1 MKGLKYTSLAVAAL
15 TATLLAST
23 NNSKVQAATVDKN
36 NTVTVAKLDKEKLQ
50 DAVNQAKNSVNNAQ
64 ASVDSK
70 KSALTDAQAQSKAP
84 NDACDAQQAKV
95 NDSQKNLADKQAIA
109 KQAQDK
115 LDSASAVA
123 KQATSENIQNTQK
136 NIAAQQNAIQAAKQN
151 VSDANAD
158 LSTAQSQLATAKQKQ
173 ADAQNLVNSKE
184 AAKKTADNNVASAE
198 AAVKN
203 SGLDEA
209 KQNVQNVQN
218 ALKEIKKTNANNES
232 VLSKNQASLAENN
245 QTIATV
251 NNNLAMAN
259 KALID
264 AQNNVN
270 AKQKALADAQK
281 ALKDLQDQASG
292 AAGFFKAIAYN
303 KDNSESLR
311 EDAQTA
317 YNIITGQPN
326 AYQNITVEW
335 AKEAVKLGQENDSTS
350 LSNIEKALGYY
361 QHWMTYRDKYGL
373 RHPSISLTAVAIAML
388 SSDFQHYSDEFN
400 HPSLLTS
407 KYGPFYSD
415 EEDISAGEVNPI
427 DNWMSEKD
435 DIDKYIEGH
444 PDAAAYSFESTH
456 PLTQDEWE
464 KDVDFWND
472 KPVYIGH
479 YASMI
484 KPDANYV
491 GLAGNEYEI
500 QPMMNNADS
509 MDEIIFNP
517 INGID
522 FNSYQ
527 NLVQSY
533 LKDVKQEDKIN
544 ILKANVVTANQNL
557 VVAQNEVKSAQNNVQ
572 SLQANLA
579 ELNNGS
585 TKTNKAISDTQAAQA
600 RVAETVAQAQNVLS
614 EATAAVKASQA
625 KVDAAQNDVQA
636 KDNNLKSVQAAL
648 DSLNQ
653 TLNNLENAQS
663 NLSAAQTALNKAN
676 DDATAA
682 NKAVKA
688 QQLILD
694 TLKESKSK
702 ADAQVTNAS
711 EELKKAEAELAAEQS
726 KLKDAKARLDA
737 FNKKETENSHKETSN
752 AENPVKPTNKPDT
765 SHVVKPSDKADEGS
779 TVKPTEKTD
788 SNGKASTTNSSE
800 TTTTTPEPDVKDSD
814 TVEGNVKSDLKTDN
828 KSEEKSST
836 VKIVDNSDSSAVS
849 VVLTGSNTPVKTFGE
864 KKVNGTTYY
873 KVSANR
879 WVKADKAH
887 VVAVTGNVTTNKLP
901 QTGAKNELIAALS
914 GLAVAGTT
922 LVSYL
927 GINRKKKNN

>member
-1 MKGLKYTSLAVAAL
+1 M
-15 TATLLAST
+15 
-23 NNSKVQAATVDKN
+23 
-36 NTVTVAKLDKEKLQ
+36 
-50 DAVNQAKNSVNNAQ
+50 
-64 ASVDSK
+64 
-70 KSALTDAQAQSKAP
+70 
-84 NDACDAQQAKV
+84 
-95 NDSQKNLADKQAIA
+95 
-109 KQAQDK
+109 
-115 LDSASAVA
+115 
-123 KQATSENIQNTQK
+123 
-136 NIAAQQNAIQAAKQN
+136 
-151 VSDANAD
+151 
-158 LSTAQSQLATAKQKQ
+158 ATAKQKQ

-184 AAKKTADNNVASAE
+184 AAKKTADNNVANAE
-198 AAVKN
+198 TAVKN

-209 KQNVQNVQN
+209 KQNVQKVQN
-218 ALKEIKKTNANNES
+218 ALNDIKKTNADNES
-232 VLSKNQASLAENN
+232 VLSKNQAVLAENN
-245 QTIATV
+245 QKIATV
-251 NNNLAMAN
+251 NNNLAVAN
-259 KALID
+259 KVVVD

-270 AKQKALADAQK
+270 AKQKALADAQQ
-281 ALKDLQDQASG
+281 ALKDLQDQVAQDQASG
-292 AAGFFKAIAYN
+292 AAGFFKAIADN

-326 AYQNITVEW
+326 DYQDITVEW

-373 RHPSISLTAVAIAML
+373 SHPSISLTAVAIAML

-479 YASMI
+479 YTSMI

-544 ILKANVVTANQNL
+544 TLKANVATANQNL
-557 VVAQNEVKSAQNNVQ
+557 VAAQNAVKSAQNNVQ

-585 TKTNKAISDTQAAQA
+585 TKINKAISDTQAALAKGQENLKFEQKQLDQA
-600 RVAETVAQAQNVLS
+600 NQTLADVQAKVGTKAKALEDAKAAQAKAAEAVAQAQNVLS

-653 TLNNLENAQS
+653 ALNNLENAQS
-663 NLSAAQTALNKAN
+663 NLSAAQTAFNKAN
-676 DDATAA
+676 DDVTAA

-726 KLKDAKARLDA
+726 KLEDAKARLDA
-737 FNKKETENSHKETSN
+737 FNKKETENSHKEASN
-752 AENPVKPTNKPDT
+752 AENPVTPTNKPDT
-765 SHVVKPSDKADEGS
+765 SHVVKPSDKTDEDS
-779 TVKPTEKTD
+779 TVKPTDKPD
-788 SNGKASTTNSSE
+788 SHSEASTTNSSE
-800 TTTTTPEPDVKDSD
+800 TTTTATESDVKDTD
-814 TVEGNVKSDLKTDN
+814 TVKENAKADLKTNN

-836 VKIVDNSDSSAVS
+836 VKIIDNSDSSAVS
-849 VVLTGSNTPVKTFGE
+849 VVLNGSNTPVKTFGE
-864 KKVNGTTYY
+864 KTVNGTTYY

-879 WVKADKAH
+879 WVKDDKAH

>member
-1 MKGLKYTSLAVAAL
+1 M
-15 TATLLAST
+15 
-23 NNSKVQAATVDKN
+23 
-36 NTVTVAKLDKEKLQ
+36 
-50 DAVNQAKNSVNNAQ
+50 
-64 ASVDSK
+64 
-70 KSALTDAQAQSKAP
+70 
-84 NDACDAQQAKV
+84 
-95 NDSQKNLADKQAIA
+95 
-109 KQAQDK
+109 
-115 LDSASAVA
+115 
-123 KQATSENIQNTQK
+123 
-136 NIAAQQNAIQAAKQN
+136 
-151 VSDANAD
+151 
-158 LSTAQSQLATAKQKQ
+158 ATAKQKQ

-184 AAKKTADNNVASAE
+184 AAKKTADNNVANAE

-209 KQNVQNVQN
+209 KQNVQKVQN
-218 ALKEIKKTNANNES
+218 ALKEIKKTNADNES
-232 VLSKNQASLAENN
+232 VLSKNQAALAENN
-245 QTIATV
+245 QKIATV

-259 KALID
+259 KAVVD

-281 ALKDLQDQASG
+281 ALKDLQDQVAQDQASG
-292 AAGFFKAIAYN
+292 AAGFFKAIADN

-326 AYQNITVEW
+326 AYQDITVEW

-373 RHPSISLTAVAIAML
+373 SHPSISLTAVAIAML

-435 DIDKYIEGH
+435 DIDKYIEAH

-479 YASMI
+479 YTSMI

-544 ILKANVVTANQNL
+544 TLKANVATANQNL
-557 VVAQNEVKSAQNNVQ
+557 VAAQNAVKSAQNNVQ

-585 TKTNKAISDTQAAQA
+585 TKINKAISDTQAALAKGQENLEFEQKQLDQA
-600 RVAETVAQAQNVLS
+600 NQTLADVQAKVGTKAKALEDAKAAQAKAAEAVAQAQNVLS

-663 NLSAAQTALNKAN
+663 NLSAAQTAFNKAN
-676 DDATAA
+676 DDVTAA

-726 KLKDAKARLDA
+726 KLEDAKARLDA
-737 FNKKETENSHKETSN
+737 FNKKETENSHKEASN
-752 AENPVKPTNKPDT
+752 AENPVTPTNKPDT
-765 SHVVKPSDKADEGS
+765 SHVVKPSDKTDEDS
-779 TVKPTEKTD
+779 TVKPTDKPD
-788 SNGKASTTNSSE
+788 SHSEASTTNSSE
-800 TTTTTPEPDVKDSD
+800 TTTTATESDVKDTD
-814 TVEGNVKSDLKTDN
+814 TVKENAKADLKTNN

-836 VKIVDNSDSSAVS
+836 VKIIDNSDSSAVS
-849 VVLTGSNTPVKTFGE
+849 IVLNGSNTPVKTFGE
-864 KKVNGTTYY
+864 KTVNGTTYY

-879 WVKADKAH
+879 WVKDDKAH

>member
-1 MKGLKYTSLAVAAL
+1 M
-15 TATLLAST
+15 
-23 NNSKVQAATVDKN
+23 
-36 NTVTVAKLDKEKLQ
+36 
-50 DAVNQAKNSVNNAQ
+50 
-64 ASVDSK
+64 
-70 KSALTDAQAQSKAP
+70 
-84 NDACDAQQAKV
+84 
-95 NDSQKNLADKQAIA
+95 
-109 KQAQDK
+109 
-115 LDSASAVA
+115 
-123 KQATSENIQNTQK
+123 
-136 NIAAQQNAIQAAKQN
+136 
-151 VSDANAD
+151 
-158 LSTAQSQLATAKQKQ
+158 ATAKQKQ

-184 AAKKTADNNVASAE
+184 AAKKTADNNVANAE
-198 AAVKN
+198 TAVKN

-209 KQNVQNVQN
+209 KQNVQKVQN
-218 ALKEIKKTNANNES
+218 ALNDIKKTNADNES
-232 VLSKNQASLAENN
+232 VLSKNQAVLAENN
-245 QTIATV
+245 QKIATV
-251 NNNLAMAN
+251 NNNLAVAN
-259 KALID
+259 KAVVD

-270 AKQKALADAQK
+270 AKQKALADAQQ
-281 ALKDLQDQASG
+281 ALKDLQDQVAQDQASG
-292 AAGFFKAIAYN
+292 AAGFFKAIADN

-326 AYQNITVEW
+326 AYQDITVEW

-373 RHPSISLTAVAIAML
+373 SHPSISLTAVAIAML

-435 DIDKYIEGH
+435 DIDKYIEAH

-479 YASMI
+479 YTSMI

-544 ILKANVVTANQNL
+544 TLKANVATANQNL
-557 VVAQNEVKSAQNNVQ
+557 VAAQNAVKSAQNNVQ

-585 TKTNKAISDTQAAQA
+585 TKINKAISDTQAALAKGQENLEFEQKQLDQA
-600 RVAETVAQAQNVLS
+600 NQTLADVQAKVGTKAKALEDAKAAQAKAAEAVAQAQNVLS

-653 TLNNLENAQS
+653 ALNNLENAQS
-663 NLSAAQTALNKAN
+663 NLSAAQTAFNKAN
-676 DDATAA
+676 DDVTAA

-726 KLKDAKARLDA
+726 KLEDAKARLDA
-737 FNKKETENSHKETSN
+737 FNKKETENSHKEASN
-752 AENPVKPTNKPDT
+752 AENPVTPTNKPDT
-765 SHVVKPSDKADEGS
+765 SHVVKTSDKTDEDS
-779 TVKPTEKTD
+779 TVKPTDKPD
-788 SNGKASTTNSSE
+788 SHSEASTTNSSE
-800 TTTTTPEPDVKDSD
+800 TTTTATESDVKDTD
-814 TVEGNVKSDLKTDN
+814 TVKENAKADLKTNN

-836 VKIVDNSDSSAVS
+836 VKIIDNSDSSAVS
-849 VVLTGSNTPVKTFGE
+849 VVLNGSNTPVKTFGE
-864 KKVNGTTYY
+864 KTVNGTTYY

-879 WVKADKAH
+879 WVKDDKAH

>member
-1 MKGLKYTSLAVAAL
+1 M
-15 TATLLAST
+15 
-23 NNSKVQAATVDKN
+23 
-36 NTVTVAKLDKEKLQ
+36 
-50 DAVNQAKNSVNNAQ
+50 
-64 ASVDSK
+64 
-70 KSALTDAQAQSKAP
+70 
-84 NDACDAQQAKV
+84 
-95 NDSQKNLADKQAIA
+95 
-109 KQAQDK
+109 
-115 LDSASAVA
+115 
-123 KQATSENIQNTQK
+123 
-136 NIAAQQNAIQAAKQN
+136 
-151 VSDANAD
+151 
-158 LSTAQSQLATAKQKQ
+158 ATAKQKQ

-184 AAKKTADNNVASAE
+184 AAKKTADNNVANAE
-198 AAVKN
+198 TAVKN

-209 KQNVQNVQN
+209 KQNVQKVQN
-218 ALKEIKKTNANNES
+218 ALKEIKKTNADNES
-232 VLSKNQASLAENN
+232 VLSKNQAVLAENN
-245 QTIATV
+245 QKIATV
-251 NNNLAMAN
+251 NNNLAVAN
-259 KALID
+259 KAVVD

-270 AKQKALADAQK
+270 AKQKALADAQQ
-281 ALKDLQDQASG
+281 ALKDLQDQVAQDQASG
-292 AAGFFKAIAYN
+292 AAGFFKAIADN

-326 AYQNITVEW
+326 AYQDITVEW

-373 RHPSISLTAVAIAML
+373 SHPSISLTAVAIAML

-435 DIDKYIEGH
+435 DIDKYIEAH

-479 YASMI
+479 YTSMI

-544 ILKANVVTANQNL
+544 TLKANVATANQNL
-557 VVAQNEVKSAQNNVQ
+557 VAAQNAVKSAQNNVQ

-585 TKTNKAISDTQAAQA
+585 TKINKAISDTQAALAKGQENLEFEQKQLDQA
-600 RVAETVAQAQNVLS
+600 NQTLADVQAKVGTKAKALEDAKAAQAKAAEAVAQAQNVLS

-653 TLNNLENAQS
+653 ALNNLENAQS
-663 NLSAAQTALNKAN
+663 NLSAAQTAFNKAN
-676 DDATAA
+676 DDVTAA

-726 KLKDAKARLDA
+726 KLEDAKARLDA
-737 FNKKETENSHKETSN
+737 FNKKETENSHKEASN
-752 AENPVKPTNKPDT
+752 AENPVTPTNKPDT
-765 SHVVKPSDKADEGS
+765 SHVVKPSDKTDEDS
-779 TVKPTEKTD
+779 TVKPTDKPD
-788 SNGKASTTNSSE
+788 SHSEASTTNSSE
-800 TTTTTPEPDVKDSD
+800 TTTTATESDVKDTD
-814 TVEGNVKSDLKTDN
+814 TVKENAKADLKTNN

-836 VKIVDNSDSSAVS
+836 VKIIDNSDSSAVS
-849 VVLTGSNTPVKTFGE
+849 VVLNGSNTPVKTFGE
-864 KKVNGTTYY
+864 KTVNGTTYY

-879 WVKADKAH
+879 WVKDDKAH

>member
-1 MKGLKYTSLAVAAL
+1 M
-15 TATLLAST
+15 
-23 NNSKVQAATVDKN
+23 
-36 NTVTVAKLDKEKLQ
+36 
-50 DAVNQAKNSVNNAQ
+50 
-64 ASVDSK
+64 
-70 KSALTDAQAQSKAP
+70 
-84 NDACDAQQAKV
+84 
-95 NDSQKNLADKQAIA
+95 
-109 KQAQDK
+109 
-115 LDSASAVA
+115 
-123 KQATSENIQNTQK
+123 
-136 NIAAQQNAIQAAKQN
+136 
-151 VSDANAD
+151 
-158 LSTAQSQLATAKQKQ
+158 
-173 ADAQNLVNSKE
+173 
-184 AAKKTADNNVASAE
+184 
-198 AAVKN
+198 
-203 SGLDEA
+203 
-209 KQNVQNVQN
+209 
-218 ALKEIKKTNANNES
+218 
-232 VLSKNQASLAENN
+232 SKNQAALAENN
-245 QTIATV
+245 QKIATV
-251 NNNLAMAN
+251 NNNLAVAN
-259 KALID
+259 KVVVD

-270 AKQKALADAQK
+270 AKRKALADAQQ
-281 ALKDLQDQASG
+281 ALKELQDQVAQDQASG
-292 AAGFFKAIAYN
+292 AAGFFKAIADN

-326 AYQNITVEW
+326 AYQDITVEW
-335 AKEAVKLGQENDSTS
+335 AKKAVKLGQENDSTS

-373 RHPSISLTAVAIAML
+373 SHPSISLTAVAIAML

-400 HPSLLTS
+400 HPSLLTA
-407 KYGPFYSD
+407 KYGPFYED

-435 DIDKYIEGH
+435 DIDKYIKEH

-479 YASMI
+479 YTSMI

-533 LKDVKQEDKIN
+533 LKDVKQEDQLN
-544 ILKANVVTANQNL
+544 TLKANVATANQNL
-557 VVAQNEVKSAQNNVQ
+557 IAAQNAVKSAQNNVQ

-585 TKTNKAISDTQAAQA
+585 TKINKAISDTQAALAKGQENLEFEQKQLDQA
-600 RVAETVAQAQNVLS
+600 NQTLADVQAKVGIKAKALEDAKAAQAEAAEAVAQAQNVLS
-614 EATAAVKASQA
+614 EATATVKASQA
-625 KVDAAQNDVQA
+625 KVDAAQNNVQA
-636 KDNNLKSVQAAL
+636 KDNNLKSAQAAL

-676 DDATAA
+676 DDVTAA

-694 TLKESKSK
+694 TLKESRSK
-702 ADAQVTNAS
+702 ADVQVTNAS

-726 KLKDAKARLDA
+726 KLEDAKARLDA

-752 AENPVKPTNKPDT
+752 PEKPVTPTNKPDT
-765 SHVVKPSDKADEGS
+765 SHVVKPSDTTDANS
-779 TVKPTEKTD
+779 TVKPTDKPD
-788 SNGKASTTNSSE
+788 SNSEASTTNSSE
-800 TTTTTPEPDVKDSD
+800 TTTTATESDVKDTD
-814 TVEGNVKSDLKTDN
+814 TVKENAKADLKTNN

-849 VVLTGSNTPVKTFGE
+849 VVLTDSNTLVKTFGE
-864 KKVNGTTYY
+864 KTVNGTTYY

-914 GLAVAGTT
+914 GLAVAGTS
-922 LVSYL
+922 LVSYF

>member
-1 MKGLKYTSLAVAAL
+1 M
-15 TATLLAST
+15 
-23 NNSKVQAATVDKN
+23 
-36 NTVTVAKLDKEKLQ
+36 
-50 DAVNQAKNSVNNAQ
+50 
-64 ASVDSK
+64 
-70 KSALTDAQAQSKAP
+70 
-84 NDACDAQQAKV
+84 
-95 NDSQKNLADKQAIA
+95 
-109 KQAQDK
+109 
-115 LDSASAVA
+115 
-123 KQATSENIQNTQK
+123 
-136 NIAAQQNAIQAAKQN
+136 
-151 VSDANAD
+151 
-158 LSTAQSQLATAKQKQ
+158 ATAKQKQ

-184 AAKKTADNNVASAE
+184 AAKKTADNNVANAE
-198 AAVKN
+198 TAVKN

-209 KQNVQNVQN
+209 KQNVQKVQN
-218 ALKEIKKTNANNES
+218 ALNDIKKTNADNES
-232 VLSKNQASLAENN
+232 VLSKNQAVLAENN
-245 QTIATV
+245 QKIATV
-251 NNNLAMAN
+251 NNNLAVAN
-259 KALID
+259 KAVVD

-270 AKQKALADAQK
+270 AKQKALADAQQ
-281 ALKDLQDQASG
+281 ALKDLQDQVAQDQASG
-292 AAGFFKAIAYN
+292 AAGFFKAIADN

-326 AYQNITVEW
+326 AYQDITVEW

-373 RHPSISLTAVAIAML
+373 SHPSISLTAVAIAML

-435 DIDKYIEGH
+435 DIDKYIEAH

-479 YASMI
+479 YTSMI

-544 ILKANVVTANQNL
+544 TLKANVATANQNL
-557 VVAQNEVKSAQNNVQ
+557 VAAQNAVKSAQNNVQ

-585 TKTNKAISDTQAAQA
+585 TKINKAISDTQAALAKGQENLEFEQKQLDQA
-600 RVAETVAQAQNVLS
+600 NQTLADVQAKVGTKAKALEDAKAAQAKAAEAVAQAQNVLS

-653 TLNNLENAQS
+653 ALNNLENAQS
-663 NLSAAQTALNKAN
+663 NLSAAQTAFNKAN
-676 DDATAA
+676 DDVTAA

-726 KLKDAKARLDA
+726 KLEDAKARLDA
-737 FNKKETENSHKETSN
+737 FNKKETENSHKEASN
-752 AENPVKPTNKPDT
+752 AENPVTPTNKPDT
-765 SHVVKPSDKADEGS
+765 SHVVKPSDKTDEDS
-779 TVKPTEKTD
+779 TVKPTDKPD
-788 SNGKASTTNSSE
+788 SHSEASTTNSSE
-800 TTTTTPEPDVKDSD
+800 TTTTATESDVKDTD
-814 TVEGNVKSDLKTDN
+814 TVKENAKADLKTNN

-836 VKIVDNSDSSAVS
+836 VKIIDNSDSSAVS
-849 VVLTGSNTPVKTFGE
+849 IVLNGSNTPVKTFGE
-864 KKVNGTTYY
+864 KTVNGTTYY

-879 WVKADKAH
+879 WVKDDKAH

>member
-1 MKGLKYTSLAVAAL
+1 M
-15 TATLLAST
+15 
-23 NNSKVQAATVDKN
+23 
-36 NTVTVAKLDKEKLQ
+36 
-50 DAVNQAKNSVNNAQ
+50 
-64 ASVDSK
+64 
-70 KSALTDAQAQSKAP
+70 
-84 NDACDAQQAKV
+84 
-95 NDSQKNLADKQAIA
+95 
-109 KQAQDK
+109 
-115 LDSASAVA
+115 
-123 KQATSENIQNTQK
+123 
-136 NIAAQQNAIQAAKQN
+136 
-151 VSDANAD
+151 
-158 LSTAQSQLATAKQKQ
+158 ATAKQKQ

-184 AAKKTADNNVASAE
+184 AAKKTADNNVANAE
-198 AAVKN
+198 TAVKN

-209 KQNVQNVQN
+209 KQNVQKVQN
-218 ALKEIKKTNANNES
+218 ALNDIKKTNADNES
-232 VLSKNQASLAENN
+232 VLSKNQAVLAENN
-245 QTIATV
+245 QKIATV
-251 NNNLAMAN
+251 NNNLAVAN
-259 KALID
+259 KAVVD

-270 AKQKALADAQK
+270 AKQKALADAQQ
-281 ALKDLQDQASG
+281 ALKDLQDQVAQDQASG
-292 AAGFFKAIAYN
+292 AAGFFKAIADN

-326 AYQNITVEW
+326 AYQDITVEW

-373 RHPSISLTAVAIAML
+373 SHPSISLTAVAIAML

-415 EEDISAGEVNPI
+415 EEDISAGEVSPI

-435 DIDKYIEGH
+435 DIDKYIEAH

-479 YASMI
+479 YTSMI

-544 ILKANVVTANQNL
+544 TLKANVATANQNL
-557 VVAQNEVKSAQNNVQ
+557 VAAQNAVKSAQNNVQ

-585 TKTNKAISDTQAAQA
+585 TKINKAISDTQAALAKGQENLEFEQKQLDQA
-600 RVAETVAQAQNVLS
+600 NQTLADVQAKVGTKAKALEDAKAAQAKAAEAVAQAQNVLS

-653 TLNNLENAQS
+653 ALNNLENAQS
-663 NLSAAQTALNKAN
+663 NLSAAQTAFNKAN
-676 DDATAA
+676 DDVTAA

-726 KLKDAKARLDA
+726 KLEDAKARLDA
-737 FNKKETENSHKETSN
+737 FNKKETENSHKEASN
-752 AENPVKPTNKPDT
+752 AENPVTPTNKPDT
-765 SHVVKPSDKADEGS
+765 SHVVKPSDKTDEDS
-779 TVKPTEKTD
+779 TVKPTDKPD
-788 SNGKASTTNSSE
+788 SHSEASTTNSSE
-800 TTTTTPEPDVKDSD
+800 TTTTATESDVKDTD
-814 TVEGNVKSDLKTDN
+814 TVKENAKADLKTNN

-836 VKIVDNSDSSAVS
+836 VKIIDNSDSSAVS
-849 VVLTGSNTPVKTFGE
+849 VVLNGSNTPVKTFGE
-864 KKVNGTTYY
+864 KTVNGTTYY

-879 WVKADKAH
+879 WVKDDKAH

>member
-259 KALID
+259 KALVD

-292 AAGFFKAIAYN
+292 AAGFFKAIADN

-557 VVAQNEVKSAQNNVQ
+557 VVAQNAVKSAQNNVQ

-585 TKTNKAISDTQAAQA
+585 TKINKAISDTQAA
-600 RVAETVAQAQNVLS
+600 
-614 EATAAVKASQA
+614 
-625 KVDAAQNDVQA
+625 QA

-887 VVAVTGNVTTNKLP
+887 VVAVTGNETTNKLP

>member
-1 MKGLKYTSLAVAAL
+1 M
-15 TATLLAST
+15 
-23 NNSKVQAATVDKN
+23 
-36 NTVTVAKLDKEKLQ
+36 
-50 DAVNQAKNSVNNAQ
+50 
-64 ASVDSK
+64 
-70 KSALTDAQAQSKAP
+70 
-84 NDACDAQQAKV
+84 
-95 NDSQKNLADKQAIA
+95 
-109 KQAQDK
+109 
-115 LDSASAVA
+115 
-123 KQATSENIQNTQK
+123 
-136 NIAAQQNAIQAAKQN
+136 
-151 VSDANAD
+151 
-158 LSTAQSQLATAKQKQ
+158 ATAKQKQ

-218 ALKEIKKTNANNES
+218 ALKEIKKTNADNKS
-232 VLSKNQASLAENN
+232 VLSKKQAALAENT

-259 KALID
+259 KALVD

-292 AAGFFKAIAYN
+292 AAGFFKAIADN

-479 YASMI
+479 YTSMI

-527 NLVQSY
+527 NLVKSY

-544 ILKANVVTANQNL
+544 ILKANVATAKQNL
-557 VVAQNEVKSAQNNVQ
+557 IAAQNAVKSAQNNVQ

-585 TKTNKAISDTQAAQA
+585 TKINKAISDTQAALAKGQENLKFEQKQLDQA
-600 RVAETVAQAQNVLS
+600 NRTLADVQAKVGTKAKALEDAKAAQAKAAEAVAQAQNVLS

-676 DDATAA
+676 DDVTAA

-702 ADAQVTNAS
+702 ADAQVTNVS

-800 TTTTTPEPDVKDSD
+800 TTTTAPEPDVKNSD
-814 TVEGNVKSDLKTDN
+814 TVEGNVKSDLKTNN

-864 KKVNGTTYY
+864 KTVNGTTYY
-873 KVSANR
+873 KVSADR

-887 VVAVTGNVTTNKLP
+887 VVAVTGTVTTNKLP

>member
-1 MKGLKYTSLAVAAL
+1 M
-15 TATLLAST
+15 
-23 NNSKVQAATVDKN
+23 
-36 NTVTVAKLDKEKLQ
+36 
-50 DAVNQAKNSVNNAQ
+50 
-64 ASVDSK
+64 
-70 KSALTDAQAQSKAP
+70 
-84 NDACDAQQAKV
+84 
-95 NDSQKNLADKQAIA
+95 
-109 KQAQDK
+109 
-115 LDSASAVA
+115 
-123 KQATSENIQNTQK
+123 
-136 NIAAQQNAIQAAKQN
+136 
-151 VSDANAD
+151 
-158 LSTAQSQLATAKQKQ
+158 
-173 ADAQNLVNSKE
+173 
-184 AAKKTADNNVASAE
+184 
-198 AAVKN
+198 
-203 SGLDEA
+203 
-209 KQNVQNVQN
+209 
-218 ALKEIKKTNANNES
+218 
-232 VLSKNQASLAENN
+232 SKNQAALAENN
-245 QTIATV
+245 QKIATV
-251 NNNLAMAN
+251 NNNLVMAN
-259 KALID
+259 KAVVD

-281 ALKDLQDQASG
+281 ALKDLQDQVVQDQASG
-292 AAGFFKAIAYN
+292 AAGFFKAIADN

-326 AYQNITVEW
+326 AYQDITVEW

-373 RHPSISLTAVAIAML
+373 SHPSISLTAVAIAML

-435 DIDKYIEGH
+435 DIDKYIEAH

-479 YASMI
+479 YTSMI

-544 ILKANVVTANQNL
+544 TLKANVDTANQNL
-557 VVAQNEVKSAQNNVQ
+557 VAAQNAVKSAQNNVQ

-585 TKTNKAISDTQAAQA
+585 TKINKAISDTQAALAKGQENLKFEQKQLDQA
-600 RVAETVAQAQNVLS
+600 NQTLADVQAKVGTKAKALDDAKAAQAKAAEAVAQAQNVLS
-614 EATAAVKASQA
+614 EATATVKASQA
-625 KVDAAQNDVQA
+625 KVDAAQNDVQV
-636 KDNNLKSVQAAL
+636 KDNNLKSAQATL

-663 NLSAAQTALNKAN
+663 KLSAAQTALNKAN
-676 DDATAA
+676 DDVTAA
-682 NKAVKA
+682 NKAVKV

-694 TLKESKSK
+694 TLKESKAK

-726 KLKDAKARLDA
+726 KLEDAKARLDA
-737 FNKKETENSHKETSN
+737 FNKKETENSHKEASN

-765 SHVVKPSDKADEGS
+765 SHVVKPSDKTDEDS

-800 TTTTTPEPDVKDSD
+800 TTTTAPESDVKDTD

-864 KKVNGTTYY
+864 KTVNGTTYY

>member
-1 MKGLKYTSLAVAAL
+1 M
-15 TATLLAST
+15 
-23 NNSKVQAATVDKN
+23 
-36 NTVTVAKLDKEKLQ
+36 
-50 DAVNQAKNSVNNAQ
+50 
-64 ASVDSK
+64 
-70 KSALTDAQAQSKAP
+70 
-84 NDACDAQQAKV
+84 
-95 NDSQKNLADKQAIA
+95 
-109 KQAQDK
+109 
-115 LDSASAVA
+115 
-123 KQATSENIQNTQK
+123 
-136 NIAAQQNAIQAAKQN
+136 
-151 VSDANAD
+151 
-158 LSTAQSQLATAKQKQ
+158 
-173 ADAQNLVNSKE
+173 
-184 AAKKTADNNVASAE
+184 
-198 AAVKN
+198 
-203 SGLDEA
+203 
-209 KQNVQNVQN
+209 
-218 ALKEIKKTNANNES
+218 
-232 VLSKNQASLAENN
+232 SKNQAVLAENN
-245 QTIATV
+245 QKIATV
-251 NNNLAMAN
+251 NNNLAVAN
-259 KALID
+259 KAVVD

-270 AKQKALADAQK
+270 AKQKALADAQQ
-281 ALKDLQDQASG
+281 ALKDLQDQVAQDQASG
-292 AAGFFKAIAYN
+292 AAGFFKAIADN

-326 AYQNITVEW
+326 DYQDITVEW

-373 RHPSISLTAVAIAML
+373 SHPSISLTAVAIAML

-435 DIDKYIEGH
+435 DIDKYIEAH

-479 YASMI
+479 YTSMI

-544 ILKANVVTANQNL
+544 TLKANVATANQNL
-557 VVAQNEVKSAQNNVQ
+557 VAAQNAVKSAQNNVQ

-585 TKTNKAISDTQAAQA
+585 TKINKAISDTQAALAKGQENLEFEQKQLDQA
-600 RVAETVAQAQNVLS
+600 NQTLADVQAKVGTKAKALEDAKAAQAKAAEAVAQAQNVLS

-653 TLNNLENAQS
+653 ALNNLENAQS
-663 NLSAAQTALNKAN
+663 NLSAAQTAFNKAN
-676 DDATAA
+676 DDVTAA

-726 KLKDAKARLDA
+726 KLEDAKARLDA
-737 FNKKETENSHKETSN
+737 FNKKETENSHKEASN
-752 AENPVKPTNKPDT
+752 AENPVTPTNKPDT
-765 SHVVKPSDKADEGS
+765 SHVVKPSDKTDEDS
-779 TVKPTEKTD
+779 TVKPTDKPD
-788 SNGKASTTNSSE
+788 SHSEASTTNSSE
-800 TTTTTPEPDVKDSD
+800 TTTTATESDVKDTD
-814 TVEGNVKSDLKTDN
+814 TVKENAKADLKTNN

-836 VKIVDNSDSSAVS
+836 VKIIDNSDSSAVS
-849 VVLTGSNTPVKTFGE
+849 VVLNGSNTPVKTFGE
-864 KKVNGTTYY
+864 KTVNGTTYY

-879 WVKADKAH
+879 WVKDDKAH

>member
-1 MKGLKYTSLAVAAL
+1 M
-15 TATLLAST
+15 
-23 NNSKVQAATVDKN
+23 
-36 NTVTVAKLDKEKLQ
+36 
-50 DAVNQAKNSVNNAQ
+50 
-64 ASVDSK
+64 
-70 KSALTDAQAQSKAP
+70 
-84 NDACDAQQAKV
+84 
-95 NDSQKNLADKQAIA
+95 
-109 KQAQDK
+109 
-115 LDSASAVA
+115 
-123 KQATSENIQNTQK
+123 
-136 NIAAQQNAIQAAKQN
+136 
-151 VSDANAD
+151 
-158 LSTAQSQLATAKQKQ
+158 
-173 ADAQNLVNSKE
+173 
-184 AAKKTADNNVASAE
+184 
-198 AAVKN
+198 
-203 SGLDEA
+203 
-209 KQNVQNVQN
+209 
-218 ALKEIKKTNANNES
+218 
-232 VLSKNQASLAENN
+232 SKNQAALAENN
-245 QTIATV
+245 QKIATV

-259 KALID
+259 KAVVD

-281 ALKDLQDQASG
+281 ALKDLQDQVAQDQASG
-292 AAGFFKAIAYN
+292 AAGFFKAIADN

-326 AYQNITVEW
+326 AYQDITVEW

-373 RHPSISLTAVAIAML
+373 SHPSISLTAVAIAML

-415 EEDISAGEVNPI
+415 EEDISAGEVSPI

-435 DIDKYIEGH
+435 DIDKYIEAH

-479 YASMI
+479 YTSMI

-544 ILKANVVTANQNL
+544 TLKANVATANQNL
-557 VVAQNEVKSAQNNVQ
+557 VAAQNAVKSAQNNVQ

-585 TKTNKAISDTQAAQA
+585 TKINKAISDTQAALAKGQENLEFEQKQLDQA
-600 RVAETVAQAQNVLS
+600 NQTLADVQAKVGTKAKALEDAKAAQAKAAEAVAQAQNVLS

-653 TLNNLENAQS
+653 ALNNLENAQS
-663 NLSAAQTALNKAN
+663 NLSAAQTAFNKAN
-676 DDATAA
+676 DDVTAA

-726 KLKDAKARLDA
+726 KLEDAKARLDA
-737 FNKKETENSHKETSN
+737 FNKKETENSHKEASN
-752 AENPVKPTNKPDT
+752 AENPVTPTNKPDT
-765 SHVVKPSDKADEGS
+765 SHVVKPSDKTDEDS
-779 TVKPTEKTD
+779 TVKPTDKPD
-788 SNGKASTTNSSE
+788 SHSEASTTNSSE
-800 TTTTTPEPDVKDSD
+800 TTTTATESDVKDTD
-814 TVEGNVKSDLKTDN
+814 TVKENAKADLKTNN

-836 VKIVDNSDSSAVS
+836 VKIIDNSDSSAVS
-849 VVLTGSNTPVKTFGE
+849 VVLNGSNTPVKTFGE
-864 KKVNGTTYY
+864 KTVNGTTYY

-879 WVKADKAH
+879 WVKDDKAH

>member
-1 MKGLKYTSLAVAAL
+1 M
-15 TATLLAST
+15 
-23 NNSKVQAATVDKN
+23 
-36 NTVTVAKLDKEKLQ
+36 
-50 DAVNQAKNSVNNAQ
+50 
-64 ASVDSK
+64 
-70 KSALTDAQAQSKAP
+70 
-84 NDACDAQQAKV
+84 
-95 NDSQKNLADKQAIA
+95 
-109 KQAQDK
+109 
-115 LDSASAVA
+115 
-123 KQATSENIQNTQK
+123 
-136 NIAAQQNAIQAAKQN
+136 
-151 VSDANAD
+151 
-158 LSTAQSQLATAKQKQ
+158 
-173 ADAQNLVNSKE
+173 
-184 AAKKTADNNVASAE
+184 
-198 AAVKN
+198 
-203 SGLDEA
+203 
-209 KQNVQNVQN
+209 
-218 ALKEIKKTNANNES
+218 
-232 VLSKNQASLAENN
+232 SKNQAVLAENN
-245 QTIATV
+245 QKIATV
-251 NNNLAMAN
+251 NNNLAVAN
-259 KALID
+259 KAVVD

-270 AKQKALADAQK
+270 AKQKALADAQQ
-281 ALKDLQDQASG
+281 ALKDLQDQVAQDQASG
-292 AAGFFKAIAYN
+292 AAGFFKAIADN

-326 AYQNITVEW
+326 DYQDITVEW

-373 RHPSISLTAVAIAML
+373 SHPSISLTAVAIAML

-415 EEDISAGEVNPI
+415 EEDISAGEVSPI

-435 DIDKYIEGH
+435 DIDKYIEAH

-479 YASMI
+479 YTSMI

-544 ILKANVVTANQNL
+544 TLKANVATANQNL
-557 VVAQNEVKSAQNNVQ
+557 VAAQNAVKSAQNNVQ

-585 TKTNKAISDTQAAQA
+585 TKINKAISDTQAALAKGQENLEFEQKQLDQA
-600 RVAETVAQAQNVLS
+600 NQTLADVQAKVGTKAKALEDAKAAQAKAAEAVAQAQNVLS

-653 TLNNLENAQS
+653 ALNNLENAQS
-663 NLSAAQTALNKAN
+663 NLSAAQTAFNKAN
-676 DDATAA
+676 DDVTAA

-726 KLKDAKARLDA
+726 KLEDAKARLDA
-737 FNKKETENSHKETSN
+737 FNKKETENSHKEASN
-752 AENPVKPTNKPDT
+752 AENPVTPTNKPDT
-765 SHVVKPSDKADEGS
+765 SHVVKPSDKTDEDS
-779 TVKPTEKTD
+779 TVKPTDKPD
-788 SNGKASTTNSSE
+788 SHSEASTTNSSE
-800 TTTTTPEPDVKDSD
+800 TTTTATESDVKDTD
-814 TVEGNVKSDLKTDN
+814 TVKENAKADLKTNN

-836 VKIVDNSDSSAVS
+836 VKIIDNSDSSAVS
-849 VVLTGSNTPVKTFGE
+849 VVLNGSNTPVKTFGE
-864 KKVNGTTYY
+864 KTVNGTTYY

-879 WVKADKAH
+879 WVKDDKAH

>member
-1 MKGLKYTSLAVAAL
+1 M
-15 TATLLAST
+15 
-23 NNSKVQAATVDKN
+23 
-36 NTVTVAKLDKEKLQ
+36 
-50 DAVNQAKNSVNNAQ
+50 
-64 ASVDSK
+64 
-70 KSALTDAQAQSKAP
+70 
-84 NDACDAQQAKV
+84 
-95 NDSQKNLADKQAIA
+95 
-109 KQAQDK
+109 
-115 LDSASAVA
+115 
-123 KQATSENIQNTQK
+123 
-136 NIAAQQNAIQAAKQN
+136 
-151 VSDANAD
+151 
-158 LSTAQSQLATAKQKQ
+158 ATAKQKQ

-184 AAKKTADNNVASAE
+184 AAKKTADNNVANAE
-198 AAVKN
+198 TAVKN

-209 KQNVQNVQN
+209 KQNVQKVQN
-218 ALKEIKKTNANNES
+218 ALNDIKKTNADNES
-232 VLSKNQASLAENN
+232 VLSKNQAVLAENN
-245 QTIATV
+245 QKIATV
-251 NNNLAMAN
+251 NNNLAVAN
-259 KALID
+259 KAVVD

-281 ALKDLQDQASG
+281 ALKDLQDQVAQDQASG
-292 AAGFFKAIAYN
+292 AAGFFKAIADN

-326 AYQNITVEW
+326 DYQDITVEW

-373 RHPSISLTAVAIAML
+373 SHPSISLTAVAIAML

-435 DIDKYIEGH
+435 DIDKYIEAH

-479 YASMI
+479 YTSMI

-544 ILKANVVTANQNL
+544 TLKANVATANQNL
-557 VVAQNEVKSAQNNVQ
+557 VAAQNAVKSAQNNVQ

-585 TKTNKAISDTQAAQA
+585 TKINKAISDTQAALAKGQENLEFEQKQLDQA
-600 RVAETVAQAQNVLS
+600 NQTLADVQAKVGTKAKALEDAKAAQAKAAEAVAQAQNVLS

-653 TLNNLENAQS
+653 ALNNLENAQS
-663 NLSAAQTALNKAN
+663 NLSAAQTAFNKAN
-676 DDATAA
+676 DDVTAA

-726 KLKDAKARLDA
+726 KLEDAKARLDA
-737 FNKKETENSHKETSN
+737 FNKKETENSHKEASN
-752 AENPVKPTNKPDT
+752 AENPVTPTNKPDT
-765 SHVVKPSDKADEGS
+765 SHVVKPSDKTDEDS
-779 TVKPTEKTD
+779 TVKPTDKPD
-788 SNGKASTTNSSE
+788 SHSEASTTNSSE
-800 TTTTTPEPDVKDSD
+800 TTTTATESDVKDTD
-814 TVEGNVKSDLKTDN
+814 TVKENAKADLKTNN

-836 VKIVDNSDSSAVS
+836 VKIIDNSDSSAVS
-849 VVLTGSNTPVKTFGE
+849 VVLNGSNTPVKTFGE
-864 KKVNGTTYY
+864 KTVNGTTYY

-879 WVKADKAH
+879 WVKDDKAH

>member
-1 MKGLKYTSLAVAAL
+1 M
-15 TATLLAST
+15 
-23 NNSKVQAATVDKN
+23 
-36 NTVTVAKLDKEKLQ
+36 
-50 DAVNQAKNSVNNAQ
+50 
-64 ASVDSK
+64 
-70 KSALTDAQAQSKAP
+70 
-84 NDACDAQQAKV
+84 
-95 NDSQKNLADKQAIA
+95 
-109 KQAQDK
+109 
-115 LDSASAVA
+115 
-123 KQATSENIQNTQK
+123 
-136 NIAAQQNAIQAAKQN
+136 
-151 VSDANAD
+151 
-158 LSTAQSQLATAKQKQ
+158 
-173 ADAQNLVNSKE
+173 
-184 AAKKTADNNVASAE
+184 
-198 AAVKN
+198 
-203 SGLDEA
+203 
-209 KQNVQNVQN
+209 
-218 ALKEIKKTNANNES
+218 
-232 VLSKNQASLAENN
+232 SKNQAALAENN
-245 QTIATV
+245 QKIATV
-251 NNNLAMAN
+251 NNNLAVAN
-259 KALID
+259 KVVVD

-270 AKQKALADAQK
+270 AKRKALADAQQ
-281 ALKDLQDQASG
+281 ALKELQDQVAQDQASG
-292 AAGFFKAIAYN
+292 AAGFFKAIADN

-326 AYQNITVEW
+326 AYQDITVEW
-335 AKEAVKLGQENDSTS
+335 AKKAVKLGQENDSTS

-361 QHWMTYRDKYGL
+361 QYWMTYRDKYGL
-373 RHPSISLTAVAIAML
+373 SHPSISLTAVAIAML

-400 HPSLLTS
+400 HPSLLTA
-407 KYGPFYSD
+407 KYGPFYKD

-435 DIDKYIEGH
+435 DIDKYIKEH

-479 YASMI
+479 YTSMI

-533 LKDVKQEDKIN
+533 LKDVKQEDQLN
-544 ILKANVVTANQNL
+544 TLKANVATANQNL
-557 VVAQNEVKSAQNNVQ
+557 IAAQNAVKSAQNNVQ

-585 TKTNKAISDTQAAQA
+585 TKINKAISDTQAALAKGQENLEFEQKQLDQA
-600 RVAETVAQAQNVLS
+600 NQTLA
-614 EATAAVKASQA
+614 
-625 KVDAAQNDVQA
+625 DVQA
-636 KDNNLKSVQAAL
+636 KDNNLKSAQAAL

-676 DDATAA
+676 DDVTAA

-694 TLKESKSK
+694 TLKESRSK
-702 ADAQVTNAS
+702 ADVQVTNAS

-726 KLKDAKARLDA
+726 KLEDAKARLDA

-752 AENPVKPTNKPDT
+752 PEKPVTPTNKPDT
-765 SHVVKPSDKADEGS
+765 SHVVKPSDTTDANS
-779 TVKPTEKTD
+779 TVKPTDKPD
-788 SNGKASTTNSSE
+788 SNSEASTTNSSE
-800 TTTTTPEPDVKDSD
+800 TTTTATESDVKDTD
-814 TVEGNVKSDLKTDN
+814 TVKENAKADLKTNN

-849 VVLTGSNTPVKTFGE
+849 VVLTDSNTPVKTFGE
-864 KKVNGTTYY
+864 KTVNGTTYY

-914 GLAVAGTT
+914 GLAVAGTS
-922 LVSYL
+922 LVSYF

>member
-1 MKGLKYTSLAVAAL
+1 M
-15 TATLLAST
+15 
-23 NNSKVQAATVDKN
+23 
-36 NTVTVAKLDKEKLQ
+36 
-50 DAVNQAKNSVNNAQ
+50 
-64 ASVDSK
+64 
-70 KSALTDAQAQSKAP
+70 
-84 NDACDAQQAKV
+84 
-95 NDSQKNLADKQAIA
+95 
-109 KQAQDK
+109 
-115 LDSASAVA
+115 
-123 KQATSENIQNTQK
+123 
-136 NIAAQQNAIQAAKQN
+136 
-151 VSDANAD
+151 
-158 LSTAQSQLATAKQKQ
+158 ATAKQKQ

-184 AAKKTADNNVASAE
+184 AAKKTADNNVANAE
-198 AAVKN
+198 TAVKN

-209 KQNVQNVQN
+209 KQNVQKVQN
-218 ALKEIKKTNANNES
+218 ALNDIKKTNADNES
-232 VLSKNQASLAENN
+232 VLSKNQAVLAENN
-245 QTIATV
+245 QKIATV
-251 NNNLAMAN
+251 NNNLAVAN
-259 KALID
+259 KAVVD

-270 AKQKALADAQK
+270 AKQKALADAQQ
-281 ALKDLQDQASG
+281 ALKDLQDQVAQDQASG
-292 AAGFFKAIAYN
+292 AAGFFKAIADN

-326 AYQNITVEW
+326 DYQDITVEW

-373 RHPSISLTAVAIAML
+373 SHPSISLTAVAIAML

-435 DIDKYIEGH
+435 DIDKYIEAH

-479 YASMI
+479 YTSMI

-544 ILKANVVTANQNL
+544 TLKANVATANQNL
-557 VVAQNEVKSAQNNVQ
+557 VAAQNAVKSAQNNVQ

-585 TKTNKAISDTQAAQA
+585 TKINKAISDTQAALAKGQENLEFEQKQLDQA
-600 RVAETVAQAQNVLS
+600 NQTLADVQAKVGTKAKALEDAKAAQAKAAEAVAQAQNVLS

-653 TLNNLENAQS
+653 ALNNLENAQS
-663 NLSAAQTALNKAN
+663 NLSAAQTAFNKAN
-676 DDATAA
+676 DDVTAA

-726 KLKDAKARLDA
+726 KLEDAKARLDA
-737 FNKKETENSHKETSN
+737 FNKKETENSHKEASN
-752 AENPVKPTNKPDT
+752 AENPVTPTNKPDT
-765 SHVVKPSDKADEGS
+765 SHVVKPSDKTDEDS
-779 TVKPTEKTD
+779 TVKPTDKPD
-788 SNGKASTTNSSE
+788 SHSEASTTNSSE
-800 TTTTTPEPDVKDSD
+800 TTTTATESDVKDTD
-814 TVEGNVKSDLKTDN
+814 TVKENAKADLKTNN

-836 VKIVDNSDSSAVS
+836 VKIIDNSDSSAVS
-849 VVLTGSNTPVKTFGE
+849 VVLNGSNTPVKTFGE
-864 KKVNGTTYY
+864 KTVNGTTYY

-879 WVKADKAH
+879 WVKDDKAH

>member
-23 NNSKVQAATVDKN
+23 NNSRVQAATVDKN
-36 NTVTVAKLDKEKLQ
+36 NTVTVAKSDKEKLQ
-50 DAVNQAKNSVNNAQ
+50 DAVNQAQNSVNNAQ

-70 KSALTDAQAQSKAP
+70 KSALTDAQAQAKAP

-123 KQATSENIQNTQK
+123 KQATSENIQKTQK
-136 NIAAQQNAIQAAKQN
+136 NIAAQQDAIKAAKQN

-184 AAKKTADNNVASAE
+184 AAKKTADNNVANAE
-198 AAVKN
+198 TAVKN

-209 KQNVQNVQN
+209 KQNVQKVQN
-218 ALKEIKKTNANNES
+218 ALNDIKKTNADNES
-232 VLSKNQASLAENN
+232 VLSKNQAVLAENN
-245 QTIATV
+245 QKIATV
-251 NNNLAMAN
+251 NNNLAVAN
-259 KALID
+259 KAVVD

-270 AKQKALADAQK
+270 AKQKALADAQQ
-281 ALKDLQDQASG
+281 ALKDLQDQVAQDQASG
-292 AAGFFKAIAYN
+292 AAGFFKAIADN

-311 EDAQTA
+311 EEAQTA
-317 YNIITGQPN
+317 YNIINGQPK
-326 AYQNITVEW
+326 AYQEITVER
-335 AKEAVKLGQENDSTS
+335 AKEADKLGQENDSTS

-373 RHPSISLTAVAIAML
+373 SHPSISLTAVAIAML

-435 DIDKYIEGH
+435 DIDKYIEAH

-479 YASMI
+479 YTSMI

-544 ILKANVVTANQNL
+544 TLKANVATANQNL
-557 VVAQNEVKSAQNNVQ
+557 VAAQNAVKSAQNNVQ

-585 TKTNKAISDTQAAQA
+585 TKINKAISDTQAA
-600 RVAETVAQAQNVLS
+600 L
-614 EATAAVKASQA
+614 A
-625 KVDAAQNDVQA
+625 KGQE
-636 KDNNLKSVQAAL
+636 
-648 DSLNQ
+648 
-653 TLNNLENAQS
+653 NLE
-663 NLSAAQTALNKAN
+663 
-676 DDATAA
+676 
-682 NKAVKA
+682 
-688 QQLILD
+688 
-694 TLKESKSK
+694 
-702 ADAQVTNAS
+702 
-711 EELKKAEAELAAEQS
+711 
-726 KLKDAKARLDA
+726 
-737 FNKKETENSHKETSN
+737 F
-752 AENPVKPTNKPDT
+752 
-765 SHVVKPSDKADEGS
+765 
-779 TVKPTEKTD
+779 
-788 SNGKASTTNSSE
+788 
-800 TTTTTPEPDVKDSD
+800 
-814 TVEGNVKSDLKTDN
+814 
-828 KSEEKSST
+828 
-836 VKIVDNSDSSAVS
+836 
-849 VVLTGSNTPVKTFGE
+849 
-864 KKVNGTTYY
+864 
-873 KVSANR
+873 
-879 WVKADKAH
+879 
-887 VVAVTGNVTTNKLP
+887 
-901 QTGAKNELIAALS
+901 
-914 GLAVAGTT
+914 
-922 LVSYL
+922 
-927 GINRKKKNN
+927 

>member
-1 MKGLKYTSLAVAAL
+1 M
-15 TATLLAST
+15 
-23 NNSKVQAATVDKN
+23 
-36 NTVTVAKLDKEKLQ
+36 
-50 DAVNQAKNSVNNAQ
+50 
-64 ASVDSK
+64 
-70 KSALTDAQAQSKAP
+70 
-84 NDACDAQQAKV
+84 
-95 NDSQKNLADKQAIA
+95 
-109 KQAQDK
+109 
-115 LDSASAVA
+115 
-123 KQATSENIQNTQK
+123 
-136 NIAAQQNAIQAAKQN
+136 
-151 VSDANAD
+151 
-158 LSTAQSQLATAKQKQ
+158 ATAKQKQ

-184 AAKKTADNNVASAE
+184 AAKKTADNNVANAE

-209 KQNVQNVQN
+209 KQNVQKVQN
-218 ALKEIKKTNANNES
+218 ALNDIKKTNADNES
-232 VLSKNQASLAENN
+232 VLSKNQAVLAENN
-245 QTIATV
+245 QKIATV
-251 NNNLAMAN
+251 NNNLAVAN
-259 KALID
+259 KAVVD

-281 ALKDLQDQASG
+281 ALKDLQDQVAQDQASG
-292 AAGFFKAIAYN
+292 AAGFFKAIADN

-326 AYQNITVEW
+326 DYQDITVEW

-373 RHPSISLTAVAIAML
+373 SHPSISLTAVAIAML

-415 EEDISAGEVNPI
+415 EEDISAGEVSPI

-435 DIDKYIEGH
+435 DIDKYIEAH

-479 YASMI
+479 YTSMI

-544 ILKANVVTANQNL
+544 TLKANVATANQNL
-557 VVAQNEVKSAQNNVQ
+557 VAAQNAVKSAQNNVQ

-585 TKTNKAISDTQAAQA
+585 TKINKAISDTQAALAKGQENLEFEQKQLDQA
-600 RVAETVAQAQNVLS
+600 NQTLADVQAKVGTKAKALEDAKAAQAKAAEAVAQAQNVLS

-653 TLNNLENAQS
+653 ALNNLENAQS
-663 NLSAAQTALNKAN
+663 NLSAAQTAFNKAN
-676 DDATAA
+676 DDVTAA

-726 KLKDAKARLDA
+726 KLEDAKARLDA
-737 FNKKETENSHKETSN
+737 FNKKETENSHKEASN
-752 AENPVKPTNKPDT
+752 AENPVTPTNKPDT
-765 SHVVKPSDKADEGS
+765 SHVVKPSDKTDEDS
-779 TVKPTEKTD
+779 TVKPTDKPD
-788 SNGKASTTNSSE
+788 SHSEASTTNSSE
-800 TTTTTPEPDVKDSD
+800 TTTTATESDVKDTD
-814 TVEGNVKSDLKTDN
+814 TVKENAKADLKTNN

-836 VKIVDNSDSSAVS
+836 VKIIDNSDSSAVS
-849 VVLTGSNTPVKTFGE
+849 VVLNGSNTPVKTFGE
-864 KKVNGTTYY
+864 KTVNGTTYY

-879 WVKADKAH
+879 WVKDDKAH